1 MNIAVIGT
9 GYVGLV
15 SGACLAD
22 KGHQV
27 ICVDSRREVVEALQ
41 QGHCPIHEDGLPEI
55 LQRNIGKTLTF
66 TTDLADAVR
75 KSSLTLIAV
84 GTPTHEG
91 EIDLTQVKTAS
102 KQIGQALRGT
112 SGRHTVILK
121 STCVPGTTR
130 AVVAEIVKAESQKAE
145 GAEVGF
151 GANPEFL
158 TEGQAVDDF
167 MNPDRLVFGAD
178 TPEVLDDL
186 RELYAAF
193 PDTPRVETNT
203 ATAEMIKYSSNVLL
217 ATLISFSNEIGN
229 LSAAVGNIDGSKV
242 MEGIHL
248 SQYLTRM
255 TPRYGRQA
263 AQITGFLQP
272 GCGYGGSC
280 LPKDLAALVKFAENR
295 GVDPVLLRAVGDV
308 NRRQPKVVI
317 DLLREELGSLS
328 GKTIGVLGL
337 AFKPDTSDTRQTP
350 AVPII
355 AELNAAGSKVIAYD
369 PVVKED
375 ESISNAVDLQTAE
388 SVDAL
393 LAQSD
398 AVVLVT
404 KWGEFADLP
413 KRLRAM
419 PKPPVVVDG
428 RQFYD
433 PKDFSSK
440 YVAVGSGRVG

>member
-22 KGHQV
+22 KGHKV
-27 ICVDSRREVVEALQ
+27 ICVDSRHEVVDALRD
-41 QGHCPIHEDGLPEI
+41 GHCPIHEEGLPEI
-55 LQRNIGKTLTF
+55 LQRNIGKTLSF
-66 TTDLADAVR
+66 TTDLEAAVGQSR
-75 KSSLTLIAV
+75 LTLIAV

-91 EIDLTQVKTAS
+91 EIDLSQVETAS
-102 KQIGQALRGT
+102 RQIGQALRT
-112 SGRHTVILK
+112 ATERHTVILK

-130 AVVAEIVKAESQKAE
+130 SVVAKIVLEESGKTE
-145 GAEVGF
+145 GSEVGF

-158 TEGQAVDDF
+158 TEGQAVADF
-167 MNPDRLVFGAD
+167 MDPDRLVFGAD

-193 PDTPRVETNT
+193 RDAPRVETNT

-229 LSAAVGNIDGSKV
+229 LAAAVGNIDGSQV
-242 MEGIHL
+242 MAGMHL

-255 TPRYGRQA
+255 TSRYGRQT
-263 AQITGFLQP
+263 AQITSFLQP

-308 NRRQPKVVI
+308 NRGQPKVVL
-317 DLLREELGSLS
+317 DLLQKELGSLS

-350 AVPII
+350 AVPVIS
-355 AELNAAGSKVIAYD
+355 ALSAAGCQVIAYD
-369 PVVKED
+369 PVVKDD
-375 ESISNAVDLQTAE
+375 ESVSRAAKFDTAE
-388 SVDAL
+388 SVDQL
-393 LAQSD
+393 LSESD
-398 AVVLVT
+398 AVVLIT
-404 KWGEFADLP
+404 KWAEFADLP
-413 KRLRAM
+413 DRIRAM
-419 PKPPVVVDG
+419 PNPPLVVDG

-433 PKDFSSK
+433 SKDFTSK
-440 YVAVGSGRVG
+440 YVAVGTGRID

>member
-1 MNIAVIGT
+1 MKIAVIGT

-22 KGHQV
+22 KGHDV
-27 ICVDSRREVVEALQ
+27 ICVDSRPEVVDALRR
-41 QGHCPIHEDGLPEI
+41 GECTIHEDGLPEV
-55 LQRNIGKTLTF
+55 LERTIGKTLSF
-66 TTDLADAVR
+66 TTDLAGAVR
-75 KSSLTLIAV
+75 QSRLTLIAV

-91 EIDLTQVKTAS
+91 EIDLSQVRTAS
-102 KQIGQALRGT
+102 KQIGQALRDT
-112 SGRHTVILK
+112 KERHTVILK

-130 AVVAEIVKAESQKAE
+130 SVVAEIVKAESGKAE
-145 GAEVGF
+145 GSEVGF

-167 MNPDRLVFGAD
+167 MEPDRLVFGAD

-229 LSAAVGNIDGSKV
+229 LAAKVGNIDGSKV
-242 MEGIHL
+242 MQGMHL
-248 SQYLTRM
+248 SQYMTRM
-255 TPRYGRQA
+255 TPKHGREA

-272 GCGYGGSC
+272 GVGYGGSC
-280 LPKDLAALVKFAENR
+280 LPKDLAALVKFAEDR

-308 NRRQPKVVI
+308 NRRQPEVVI
-317 DLLREELGSLS
+317 DLMRKELGSLS
-328 GKTIGVLGL
+328 GKTIGILGL

-355 AELNAAGSKVIAYD
+355 AALNAEGSKVVAYD

-375 ESISNAVDLQTAE
+375 ESISSAVDYEAAD

-393 LAQSD
+393 LAEAD
-398 AVVLVT
+398 AVLLVT
-404 KWGEFADLP
+404 KWAEFADLP
-413 KRLRAM
+413 ERIRAM
-419 PKPPVVVDG
+419 AKPPLVVDG

-433 PKDFSSK
+433 GREFPAK
-440 YVAVGSGRVG
+440 YVAVGSGRVD